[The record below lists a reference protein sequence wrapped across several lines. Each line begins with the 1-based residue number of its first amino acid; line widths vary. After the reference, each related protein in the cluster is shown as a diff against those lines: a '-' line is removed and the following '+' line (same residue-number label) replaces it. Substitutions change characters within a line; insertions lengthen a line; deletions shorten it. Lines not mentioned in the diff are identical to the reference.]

1 MKDLTHGKPA
11 RIILY
16 FALPILIGN
25 LFNLAYNLADT
36 RIVGTY
42 LGNDALAAVGS
53 ISTLNDLLVGFIV
66 GLANGFAVI
75 MAQHFGSGDKNKSRK
90 VFALSILMGLVVT
103 AIVVAGSLIF
113 MDGLLD
119 WMNVMDEHREASVA
133 YITVI
138 IVGLFFSIIYNVLAA
153 NLRAIGD
160 AYTPLIFLIISAVLN
175 VALDILCVKYMDMG
189 VRGAAVA
196 TVVSQAVSAVLCF
209 GYTWKKYAFLHFNIK
224 DFVPK
229 KEFLKPMLEGGLS
242 MGLMNSLVSFGTLS
256 LQTAINTLG
265 TNTIVAHAATRKLTN
280 LYMLP
285 FSVLGTTMATYSGQN
300 YGAGRYDRIRAG
312 LKVSLGCSYIW
323 CVIVLIA
330 SYTVCPYLI
339 VAITDTNI
347 REVIDTACLYQ
358 RFDTCFYLLVPTIT
372 ILRNS
377 LQGMGDHITP
387 IFSSG
392 LELVG
397 KVLIAMLL
405 TPVIGY
411 WGIIVSEP
419 IVWAVMVI
427 PLIVSMVKR
436 MKRAFVNEKIR
447 NEK

>member
-175 VALDILCVKYMDMG
+175 VVLDILCVKYMDMG

-224 DFVPK
+224 DFVPE
-229 KEFLKPMLEGGLS
+229 KEFVKPMLEGGLS

-339 VAITDTNI
+339 VAITDTGI
-347 REVIDTACLYQ
+347 SEVIDTACLYQ

-392 LELVG
+392 LELMG

-427 PLIVSMVKR
+427 PLIISMVKR
-436 MKRAFVNEKIR
+436 MKRSFVNEKIR

>member
-11 RIILY
+11 KIILY

-53 ISTLNDLLVGFIV
+53 ISTLNDLLVGFVV

-75 MAQHFGSGDKNKSRK
+75 MAQYFGSGDRNKSRK
-90 VFALSILMGLVVT
+90 VFALSILMGLIVT
-103 AIVVAGSLIF
+103 TVIVAGSFIF
-113 MDGLLD
+113 MGGLLE
-119 WMNVMDEHREASVA
+119 WMNVMDEHREAATA

-138 IVGLFFSIIYNVLAA
+138 IAGLFFSIIYNVLAG

-160 AYTPLIFLIISAVLN
+160 AYTPLIFLVLSAVLN
-175 VALDILCVKYMDMG
+175 VALDILCVKYLGMG
-189 VRGAAVA
+189 VKGAAVA
-196 TVVSQAVSAVLCF
+196 TVASQAVSVILCF
-209 GYTWKKYAFLHFNIK
+209 IYTWKKYPFLHFRIK
-224 DFVPK
+224 DFVP
-229 KEFLKPMLEGGLS
+229 EGVLVMHMIESGMS
-242 MGLMNSLVSFGTLS
+242 MGLMSCLVSFGTLS

-300 YGAGRYDRIRAG
+300 YGAGRYDRIRSG
-312 LKVSLGCSYIW
+312 LKVSLSCSYIW
-323 CVIVLIA
+323 CLIVLVA
-330 SYTVCPYLI
+330 SYTICPYLI
-339 VAITDTNI
+339 VAITDTSI
-347 REVIDTACLYQ
+347 QDVIDTACLYQ
-358 RFDTCFYLLVPTIT
+358 RFDTCFYVLVPTIT

-377 LQGMGDHITP
+377 LQGMGDHLTP
-387 IFSSG
+387 IISSG

-397 KVLIAMLL
+397 KVLIALLL

-411 WGIIVSEP
+411 WGIIISEP
-419 IVWAVMVI
+419 IVWAVMVV
-427 PLIVSMVKR
+427 PLIISMAGRLK
-436 MKRAFVNEKIR
+436 KLVNEKIR
-447 NEK
+447 FEK